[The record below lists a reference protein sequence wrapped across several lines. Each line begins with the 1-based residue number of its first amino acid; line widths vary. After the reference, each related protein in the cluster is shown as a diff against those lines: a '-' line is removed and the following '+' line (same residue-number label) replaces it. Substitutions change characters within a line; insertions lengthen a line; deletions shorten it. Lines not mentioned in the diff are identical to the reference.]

1 MHELTLEVSP
11 NPHKQPKIAVFSG
24 LKLATS
30 TELSHRVLALIG
42 DPAQWDGL
50 PANTRDWLALQAE
63 MSALPRPGTL
73 VTESFRYDGRWHF
86 ALYGFAGRNALQT
99 LGLLMT
105 RTMEVAGLGPL
116 GFLSTDYAL
125 LIWSVDPVT
134 DPAPLLDRDG
144 LREGLGA
151 WLGGNAVM
159 KRTFRNVAIVSGL
172 IQRNMPGARRSGKQ
186 ATFSSDILYDTLRRY
201 DPDHL
206 LLRVTAT
213 EAARGLVD
221 FGRIEEML
229 DRSAELD
236 HRMLD
241 RVSPLAAPLM
251 LEMGRVR
258 IEGQGRMRLAEEE
271 AEAMMRDAG
280 LTLTDDP
287 DLAAQAAGLDGM
299 RAARPEPAAVPRR
312 RSGGRRPRTVP
323 LAR

>member
-1 MHELTLEVSP
+1 M
-11 NPHKQPKIAVFSG
+11 
-24 LKLATS
+24 KLATS

-42 DPAQWDGL
+42 DPAHWDAL
-50 PANTRDWLALQAE
+50 PPDTRDWLALQDG

-99 LGLLMT
+99 LGLLLT

-134 DPAPLLDRDG
+134 DPAPLLDREA

-151 WLGGNAVM
+151 WLGDNAVM

-172 IQRNMPGARRSGKQ
+172 IQRNMPGGRRTGKQ

-206 LLRVTAT
+206 LMRITAI
-213 EAARGLVD
+213 EAGRGLVD

-229 DRSAELD
+229 DRSAALD

-258 IEGQGRMRLAEEE
+258 IEGQGRMRLAEAE

-287 DLAAQAAGLDGM
+287 AGAAQAAGLDGV
-299 RAARPEPAAVPRR
+299 RPVAPAPEPRR
-312 RSGGRRPRTVP
+312 QARGRSRSRTVP